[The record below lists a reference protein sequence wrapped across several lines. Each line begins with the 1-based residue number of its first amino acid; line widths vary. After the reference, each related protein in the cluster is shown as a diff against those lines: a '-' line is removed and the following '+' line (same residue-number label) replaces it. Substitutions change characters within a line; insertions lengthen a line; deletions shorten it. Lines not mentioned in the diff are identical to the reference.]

1 MQFDWPRAAWLL
13 ARGTKPADV
22 AAAIGCSRSQLSRR
36 QRHCCLFRA
45 LVRQYASAGQAA
57 RDGDQTKPV
66 VSRPLADAV
75 RERLEREISDGNTR
89 VALWLAER
97 LRLFSTRHD
106 ERATERLQELLEAM
120 SEAERQAFT
129 RPD

>member
-1 MQFDWPRAAWLL
+1 MQIDWPRAAWLL
-13 ARGTKPADV
+13 AQGTKPADV

-45 LVRQYASAGQAA
+45 LVRQYASTGQAPKNYDRA
-57 RDGDQTKPV
+57 EPI
-66 VSRPLADAV
+66 VSRPLADTV

-97 LRLFSTRHD
+97 LRLFATTHD
-106 ERATERLQELLEAM
+106 ERGAERLQNLLEAM
-120 SEAERQAFT
+120 TEAEREAFT